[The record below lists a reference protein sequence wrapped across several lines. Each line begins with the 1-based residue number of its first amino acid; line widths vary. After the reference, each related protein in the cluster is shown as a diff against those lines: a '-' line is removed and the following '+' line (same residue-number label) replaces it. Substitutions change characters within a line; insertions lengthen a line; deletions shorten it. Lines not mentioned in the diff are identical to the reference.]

1 MKWVEG
7 SSKSNPIWQI
17 MNNLNNLDNYNCKF
31 ISFNIK
37 ILTWTFINFKI
48 VYSDYDTILAAN
60 QNGNSSQ
67 TVENLFSSLSIN

>member
-1 MKWVEG
+1 M
-7 SSKSNPIWQI
+7 
-17 MNNLNNLDNYNCKF
+17 
-31 ISFNIK
+31 
-37 ILTWTFINFKI
+37 NFKI

>member
-67 TVENLFSSLSIN
+67 TVGNLFSSLSIN